1 MSNHLLDDDPSFRL
15 LVSLDD
21 VYDIILQLL
30 SVALSVSIV
39 WKKTSS
45 ETSMQY
51 QFENKSAESF
61 YIH

>member
-51 QFENKSAESF
+51 QFENKIAESF
-61 YIH
+61 